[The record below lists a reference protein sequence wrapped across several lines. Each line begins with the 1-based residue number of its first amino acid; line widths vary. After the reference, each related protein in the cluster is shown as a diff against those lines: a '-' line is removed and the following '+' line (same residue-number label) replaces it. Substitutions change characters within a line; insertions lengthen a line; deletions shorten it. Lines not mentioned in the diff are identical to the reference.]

1 MSFITKQESYK
12 IPQPVVIQ
20 PANNQVATTSPVATH
35 GHVVGRQPNRPRL
48 IHVSVMVVHGAVTHP
63 GCSRAPSRPG
73 TRRQRGWCRCPIR
86 VACPPST
93 GLQMGGGKRE
103 GIQSIN
109 QSFSQLV
116 RKAGRS
122 ADTYMQTH
130 TPSLQA

>member
-48 IHVSVMVVHGAVTHP
+48 IHVSVMVVHGAVTLDAVVLPVALVHV
-63 GCSRAPSRPG
+63 
-73 TRRQRGWCRCPIR
+73 TRGAGVGALSVSLARLPLACRW
-86 VACPPST
+86 VAGRYT
-93 GLQMGGGKRE
+93 V
-103 GIQSIN
+103 N

-130 TPSLQA
+130 HHYKRESHSKK